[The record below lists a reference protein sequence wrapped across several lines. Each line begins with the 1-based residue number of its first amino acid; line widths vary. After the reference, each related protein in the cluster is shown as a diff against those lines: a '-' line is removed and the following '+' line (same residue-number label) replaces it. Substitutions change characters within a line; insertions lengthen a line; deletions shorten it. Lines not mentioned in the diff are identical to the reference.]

1 MSSYKKSTRVQ
12 VFDALYGPI
21 SFGEEL
27 SALMNAPVVQR
38 MRHIRL
44 SNIDSLAQP
53 GIAGLNRFE
62 HVLGTAYLSTVVG
75 CIGALSNNE
84 RIALQ
89 AAALM
94 HDWAITAF
102 GHLVEE
108 AFAYV
113 GSMFNHEGK
122 LHELLASPISS
133 DIGGVNRQILC
144 GRESGIL
151 DWCTQVFGSDANK
164 YLQLIT
170 ETIVGRGPI
179 GPTISGEIDLDNID
193 NLHRIAFHM
202 GLEIDKKA
210 PVRLSKSLLGTT
222 QSGIP
227 IFAPDARDDLL
238 RWVELRRNAYTH
250 LMLAQPDFTT
260 KLMLLYATVHA
271 MRAGEITDRDWNMT
285 DVGFVSRLLQSKV
298 KETAG
303 TAERWMAG
311 EFWEMAPL
319 LWLSGPVPKYSLVA
333 SFSEVLTHEINRPVF
348 AYRIKDK
355 RERQLTIEFQGGEVE
370 VFGSSSKRWLLGI
383 GSPMKR
389 PFTKSQLCAVRE
401 LATRY
406 FKAEIISDQINGD
419 LGATCQ
425 GTLI

>member
-12 VFDALYGPI
+12 ILDALYGPI

-62 HVLGTAYLSTVVG
+62 HVLGTAYLSTIVG
-75 CIGALSNNE
+75 CTGALTTYQ

-113 GSMFNHEGK
+113 GSEFNHEGK
-122 LHELLASPISS
+122 LHELLSSPISS
-133 DIGGVNRQILC
+133 DIGGVNRQVLC
-144 GRESGIL
+144 GRETGIL
-151 DWCTQVFGSDANK
+151 DWCTQVFGSEANK
-164 YLQLIT
+164 YLHLIT

-179 GPTISGEIDLDNID
+179 GPMISGEIDLDNID

-202 GLEIDKKA
+202 GLEIDKEA
-210 PVRLSKSLLGTT
+210 PVRLSRSLLGTSK
-222 QSGIP
+222 SGTP
-227 IFAPDARDDLL
+227 IFSPDARDDLL
-238 RWVELRRNAYTH
+238 RWVELRRDVYAH

-271 MRAGEITDRDWNMT
+271 MRAGEFTDRDWNMT
-285 DVGFVSRLLQSKV
+285 DVSFVSRLLQSKV
-298 KETAG
+298 KETVD

-311 EFWEMAPL
+311 EFWEMPPL
-319 LWLSGPVPKYSLVA
+319 LWLSGPVPDYSLVA
-333 SFSEVLTHEINRPVF
+333 SFSEVLTKEIKRPVF

-355 RERQLTIEFQGGEVE
+355 RERQLTIEFKGGNVE
-370 VFGSSSKRWLLGI
+370 VFGSSSKKWLLGV
-383 GSPMKR
+383 GSPAKR
-389 PFTKSQLCAVRE
+389 PFTKSQLSAVRE
-401 LATRY
+401 LAAQY
-406 FKAEIISDQINGD
+406 FKAEILSDRTDSD

>member
-75 CIGALSNNE
+75 CAGALSANE

-113 GSMFNHEGK
+113 GSKFNHEGK
-122 LHELLASPISS
+122 LHELLASPSSS
-133 DIGGVNRQILC
+133 DIGGVNKQVLC
-144 GRESGIL
+144 GRETGIL
-151 DWCTQVFGSDANK
+151 DWCTQVFGSEANK

-170 ETIVGRGPI
+170 ETIVGQGVI
-179 GPTISGEIDLDNID
+179 GPMISGDIDLDNID

-222 QSGIP
+222 QLGTP
-227 IFAPDARDDLL
+227 IFAPDARGDLL
-238 RWVELRRNAYTH
+238 RWVELRRDVYTH

-271 MRAGEITDRDWNMT
+271 MRADEFTDRDWNMT

-298 KETAG
+298 KETAD

-319 LWLSGPVPKYSLVA
+319 LWLSGPVPEYSLVA
-333 SFSEVLTHEINRPVF
+333 SFSEVLTQEIKRSVF

-370 VFGSSSKRWLLGI
+370 VFGSSSKRWLLGV
-383 GSPMKR
+383 GSPAKR
-389 PFTKSQLCAVRE
+389 PFTKSQLCAIRE
-401 LATRY
+401 LATQY
-406 FKAEIISDQINGD
+406 FKAEILSDQTNGG
-419 LGATCQ
+419 LGVTSQ